1 MSKLTGKIIPL
12 HDKVILSDMNFGEM
26 VTAGGLFIP
35 STDAKR
41 SGVIPRWGKVFAVGP
56 EQVDVKVG
64 EWVLMEHGRWSRTFE
79 YENTDGSITE
89 LRLADLNGMM
99 LASDQPITETMVS
112 ASADAGSNFKFN
124 IPGAG

>member
-1 MSKLTGKIIPL
+1 MSKITGTLTPL
-12 HDKVILSDMNFGEM
+12 HDKVILCDMNFGGM

-56 EQVDVKVG
+56 EQKDVKVG

-79 YENTDGSITE
+79 YENKDGSITE